1 MSASDRDCR
10 PLPVLMNDRLE
21 RIILRSPDRSWTAAD
36 LLSSAQVL
44 SKRLRVLGDE
54 PRYLIN
60 LANRRDDFLVGL
72 LGGMIGGH
80 TNLMP
85 ASQTPGAIND
95 LLVEHPGAV
104 LIHGDEDVMD
114 PGLATRLRRVAIPG
128 LRESAAQHRPGTIPR
143 IAADTVVARVFTSG
157 STGKPCGHDKT
168 WQRLVWNARAAAQA
182 LTQSLDEPAAPTL
195 EPYHVL
201 GTVPSQHMYGFE
213 SLILATLCEGAVL
226 STEQPFF
233 PTDIANALS
242 RLPAPR
248 MLVTT
253 PYHLHHLLAAGI
265 ALPRCERVLC
275 ATAPLDPALA
285 RRAEQLLG
293 GALHEIYGCTE
304 TGQIAVRRPSRNRAW
319 SLMPEIA
326 LRQHDDETVAHGGH
340 IETPTPLADRIEPVK
355 GRRFHLLGRHTNQV
369 NIAGKRSS
377 IEFLNA
383 KLGAIEGVID
393 GLFFDPGSGGEH
405 LGSRLAAVVCAP
417 GLSAERIREALRTEV
432 DPVFLPRPLLLVD
445 RLPVNATGKVTRESL
460 LRLID
465 ADPPSAR
472 QEVC

>member
-1 MSASDRDCR
+1 MTVSDRGSR
-10 PLPVLMNDRLE
+10 QLPILMNERLE
-21 RIILRSPDRSWTAAD
+21 RTILRSPDRCWTAAD
-36 LLSSAQVL
+36 LLSSAQAL
-44 SKRLRVLGDE
+44 GERLQDLGDE

-60 LANRRDDFLVGL
+60 LASRRDDFLVGL
-72 LGGMIGGH
+72 LAGMIGGH

-85 ASQTPGAIND
+85 ASQTPGAIHD
-95 LLVEHPGAV
+95 LLDQHPGAV
-104 LIHGDEDVMD
+104 LLHGADDVVD
-114 PGLATRLRRVAIPG
+114 RRLAARLPHVAIPG
-128 LRESAAQHRPGTIPR
+128 LQANAARAIPESIPR
-143 IAADTVVARVFTSG
+143 IAADAVVARVFTSG
-157 STGKPCGHDKT
+157 STGRPCGHDKT

-182 LTQSLDEPAAPTL
+182 LHQAMDESAAPAA
-195 EPYHVL
+195 ERFHVL

-213 SLILATLCEGAVL
+213 SLILAALCEGAVL

-265 ALPRCERVLC
+265 ELPRCERVLC

-285 RRAEQLLG
+285 RRAEQVLG

-304 TGQIAVRRPSRNRAW
+304 TGQIAARRPTQDRAW
-319 SLMPEIA
+319 SLMPEIE
-326 LRQHDDETVAHGGH
+326 LRHQDDETVAYGGH
-340 IETPTPLADRIEPVK
+340 IEVPTPLGDRIEPLQ
-355 GRRFHLLGRHTNQV
+355 GGRFHLLGRHTNQV

-377 IEFLNA
+377 IQFLNA
-383 KLGAIEGVID
+383 KLGAIDGVIE
-393 GLFFDPGSGGEH
+393 GLFFDPGSSGEH
-405 LGSRLAAVVCAP
+405 VTSRLAAVVYAP
-417 GLSAERIREALRTEV
+417 GLSAERIRESLRKEV

-465 ADPPSAR
+465 ADPMSKQAGGS
-472 QEVC
+472 

>member
-1 MSASDRDCR
+1 MSASDHDCR
-10 PLPVLMNDRLE
+10 QLPVLMNDRLD

-36 LLSSAQVL
+36 LLSSAQAVVD
-44 SKRLRVLGDE
+44 RLRDLGGE

-60 LANRRDDFLVGL
+60 LASRRDDFLVGL
-72 LGGMIGGH
+72 LAGMIGGH

-95 LLVEHPGAV
+95 LLDQHPGAV
-104 LIHGDEDVMD
+104 LLHGADDVID
-114 PGLATRLRRVAIPG
+114 PRLAARLLHVEIPG
-128 LRESAAQHRPGTIPR
+128 LGTSTARDAPDIMPR
-143 IAADTVVARVFTSG
+143 ITADAVVARVFTSG

-168 WQRLVWNARAAAQA
+168 WQRLIENARAAARA
-182 LTQSLDEPAAPTL
+182 LEERTTPLAERF
-195 EPYHVL
+195 HVL

-213 SLILATLCEGAVL
+213 SLILATLCEGVVL

-233 PTDIANALS
+233 PTDIANALL

-265 ALPRCERVLC
+265 ELPRCEQVLC
-275 ATAPLDPALA
+275 ATAPLEPALA
-285 RRAEQLLG
+285 RRAEQVLG

-304 TGQIAVRRPSRNRAW
+304 TGQIAVRRPTRDRAW
-319 SLMPEIA
+319 SLMPEIE
-326 LRQHDDETVAHGGH
+326 LRHHDEETVARGGH
-340 IETPTPLADRIEPVK
+340 IETPTRLGDRIEPVN
-355 GRRFHLLGRHTNQV
+355 GRRFHLLGRHINQV

-383 KLGAIEGVID
+383 KLDAIDGVVE
-393 GLFFDPGSGGEH
+393 GLFFDPGSSDVH
-405 LGSRLAAVVCAP
+405 VTSRLAAVVCAP
-417 GLSAERIREALRTEV
+417 GLSAERIRDSLRTEV

-465 ADPPSAR
+465 ADPLSTQPEAS
-472 QEVC
+472 